1 MHNGDGDTGY
11 LAGLHPRGHLQILQ
25 DIDYRGRS
33 VLTTF
38 KQAGTLWMLLHIII
52 VDLVV
57 LTDIGLCAMDIRTGS
72 VLSTIRFRSLGS
84 S

>member
-38 KQAGTLWMLLHIII
+38 KQTGTLYMLLHI
-52 VDLVV
+52 
-57 LTDIGLCAMDIRTGS
+57 T
-72 VLSTIRFRSLGS
+72 RSRSSRADGHWSMCYGHPYGLGS
-84 S
+84 INDPLP